1 MENAQ
6 IYIATSDYKECWGAV
21 INEAMSSGCAVVASH
36 AMGSVPF
43 LIRIGENGFIYESGN
58 IAQLTEKVKTL
69 LLDPKLSAEFGK
81 NAYGTIA
88 GQWNGDIAGERLLE
102 FMEAIISGKSV
113 KFPDGPLST
122 ARPLKNNWI
131 KNN

>member
-1 MENAQ
+1 
-6 IYIATSDYKECWGAV
+6 
-21 INEAMSSGCAVVASH
+21 MSSGCAVVASH